1 MERIIMKKYW
11 MLVCLLLS
19 ANAIAENYR
28 VTLLRAAPGS
38 LLSLINEVKTL
49 KNDQNDKLVIM
60 RHSQG
65 DHWDLML
72 LAPQG
77 KNPTLQYNFTS
88 ALAFQHTFLAK
99 SDIDWPEIA
108 KRTSRSDMFHIEM
121 FNAAPGKLIELVKQR
136 HMENVYYQ
144 HTKREGN
151 VVFET
156 TFGNDMDVFTIG
168 FYKNLATFA
177 QKPEL
182 PESAFEQA
190 AIKAGFESG
199 DAIGL
204 YLRELLSSHHDTFAT
219 KVK

>member
-1 MERIIMKKYW
+1 

-99 SDIDWPEIA
+99 SDIDWPEIV

-121 FNAAPGKLIELVKQR
+121 FNAAPGKLNELVKQR

-156 TFGNDMDVFTIG
+156 TFGSDMDVFTIG
-168 FYKNLATFA
+168 FYKDLVTFA

-182 PESAFEQA
+182 PESAFEHA
-190 AIKAGFESG
+190 AIKAGFDSG

-219 KVK
+219 KVE